1 MNIMNMNFTSTVN
14 DGERP
19 VGESPRRTIKD
30 NLGELTEGIHMLENQ
45 VDMLLQMLWSKEDNN
60 PEKNIEIVDMDSN
73 VVHDLDVVRRI
84 NKKLERITTGIGC

>member
-1 MNIMNMNFTSTVN
+1 MNMTFTSTVN
-14 DGERP
+14 NDCPMGEN
-19 VGESPRRTIKD
+19 SRRTIKD

>member
-1 MNIMNMNFTSTVN
+1 MNMTFTSTANN
-14 DGERP
+14 DCP
-19 VGESPRRTIKD
+19 VGENPRRTIKD
-30 NLGELTEGIHMLENQ
+30 NLTELTEGIHMLENQ

>member
-1 MNIMNMNFTSTVN
+1 MNMTFTNPVDN
-14 DGERP
+14 ERP
-19 VGESPRRTIKD
+19 VGEDPRRTIKD
-30 NLGELTEGIHMLENQ
+30 NLTELTECIHMLENQ
-45 VDMLLQMLWSKEDNN
+45 VDSLLQMLWSKEDNN

>member
-1 MNIMNMNFTSTVN
+1 MNMTFTNPV
-14 DGERP
+14 DDERP
-19 VGESPRRTIKD
+19 VRENPRRTIKD

>member
-1 MNIMNMNFTSTVN
+1 MNMNFTNPVN

-19 VGESPRRTIKD
+19 VGENPRRTIKD
-30 NLGELTEGIHMLENQ
+30 NLVELTECIHMLENQ

-84 NKKLERITTGIGC
+84 NKKLERITSGIGC